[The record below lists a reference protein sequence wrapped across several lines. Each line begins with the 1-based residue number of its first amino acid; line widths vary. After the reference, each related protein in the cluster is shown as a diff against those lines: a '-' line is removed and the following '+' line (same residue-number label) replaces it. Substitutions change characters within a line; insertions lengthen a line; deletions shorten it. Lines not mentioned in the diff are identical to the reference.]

1 MGAPEPREYASG
13 AEGEYGDDDIDRDDD
28 VDEADFDDEYDDVDP
43 DDVDKEMDEDDGGG
57 GSVLGSCRT
66 SGCSS
71 RWRSSRTS
79 SRRFK
84 IKPGCSRCSSDGS
97 RRWSPGW
104 GFSPFNWICDASFV

>member
-57 GSVLGSCRT
+57 G
-66 SGCSS
+66 
-71 RWRSSRTS
+71 
-79 SRRFK
+79 
-84 IKPGCSRCSSDGS
+84 
-97 RRWSPGW
+97 
-104 GFSPFNWICDASFV
+104 